1 MLRWATIFLF
11 TFLLGCSSRSRSF
24 EEILPAST
32 GEWTRG
38 PVSSV
43 EPSAAPE
50 LVRQLGL
57 KRAAAATYAG
67 PSPVSIRIYEMNV
80 PTSAFELIQKWRQ
93 QDGRAVYSG
102 PYFVVANAAAGPEA
116 ASLLEALRKELK

>member
-1 MLRWATIFLF
+1 MLRSVTIFLF
-11 TFLLGCSSRSRSF
+11 AFLLGCSSQSRSF
-24 EEILPAST
+24 EEILPATT

-38 PVSSV
+38 QVSSV
-43 EPSAAPE
+43 DPSDAPE

-102 PYFVVANAAAGPEA
+102 PFFVVATASAGPEA
-116 ASLLEALRKELK
+116 ASLLEALRKEVK

>member
-1 MLRWATIFLF
+1 MD
-11 TFLLGCSSRSRSF
+11 SRSG
-24 EEILPAST
+24 EVLST
-32 GEWTRG
+32 RAT
-38 PVSSV
+38 
-43 EPSAAPE
+43 APE

-57 KRAAAATYAG
+57 KRAAAADIRGTG
-67 PSPVSIRIYEMNV
+67 PVSIRIYEMNV